1 VPRRLLNEIAAELN
15 GRNWRTILPVT
26 DDFVVYSVDVDGDD
40 FDKNLK
46 DGVPEAK
53 RKLLRSRRLL

>member
-1 VPRRLLNEIAAELN
+1 
-15 GRNWRTILPVT
+15 
-26 DDFVVYSVDVDGDD
+26 VDVDGDD
-40 FDKNLK
+40 FDKNIK